1 LNQKISAGNRQFHL
15 QTTTMVEAGLIRTEV
30 FEKGQVLFV
39 SVHQYERRNTEQ
51 PANAERRI
59 RRIVEQFHQSII
71 EEIDSLFEI
80 SDKLIDQNLP
90 SAHEKLGQV
99 FHYLHIFDKAELHFK
114 KAIEFDPERY
124 SSYVYLARVYFL
136 QKRFHAGLEILQ
148 KPLAQHVT
156 YPDLYNM
163 LGLIFME
170 KERYR
175 EALTHFK
182 AALQRN
188 PKYIE
193 PYFNMLE
200 TILARFNGKLN
211 PAQEAHVKSQK
222 LIRSI
227 IRQIEQHGD
236 AVDRNQCAV
245 VAKALAKNAGPKA
258 LALLREFRDK
268 RMSRKEPPE
277 VIGYKFF
284 LRLLY
289 ADAPMSILAMENYE
303 RQIQDALAQN
313 PAYPDLWHYLG
324 LIHLMQCR
332 QYFLDGLD
340 HFREATRINPQFE
353 KALKNLRLVE
363 NDGREFLQMIK
374 SIV

>member
-1 LNQKISAGNRQFHL
+1 
-15 QTTTMVEAGLIRTEV
+15 MVEAGLIRTEV

-80 SDKLIDQNLP
+80 SEKLVDQNLP

-99 FHYLHIFDKAELHFK
+99 FHYLHIFDKAEQHFK
-114 KAIEFDPERY
+114 KAIEFEPERY

-136 QKRFHAGLEILQ
+136 QKRLHAALEILRT
-148 KPLAQHVT
+148 PLAQNVA

-163 LGLIFME
+163 LGLIYLE
-170 KERYR
+170 KESYR

-193 PYFNMLE
+193 SYFNMME
-200 TILARFNGKLN
+200 TILARFNGKFN
-211 PAQEAHVKSQK
+211 PSHEAHKKSLN

-236 AVDRNQCAV
+236 VADRNQCAV
-245 VAKALAKNAGPKA
+245 VAKALAKDAGPKA

-268 RMSRKEPPE
+268 RMSRREPPE

-289 ADAPMSILAMENYE
+289 ADSPMSILAMENYE

-353 KALKNLRLVE
+353 KALKNLRLVD

>member
-1 LNQKISAGNRQFHL
+1 MNQKISAGNRQFHL
-15 QTTTMVEAGLIRTEV
+15 QTSTMVEAGLIRTEV

-39 SVHQYERRNTEQ
+39 SIHQYERRNTEQ

-80 SDKLIDQNLP
+80 SEKLIDLNLL

-99 FHYLHIFDKAELHFK
+99 FHYLHIFDKAEQHFK
-114 KAIEFDPERY
+114 KAIEIDPQRY
-124 SSYVYLARVYFL
+124 SSYIYLARVYFM
-136 QKRFHAGLEILQ
+136 QKRLHAALEIMHT
-148 KPLAQHVT
+148 PLTKNVE

-163 LGLIFME
+163 LGLIYLE
-170 KERYR
+170 KKNYR

-193 PYFNMLE
+193 AYFNMLE
-200 TILARFNGKLN
+200 TILARFNGRFNPSHETHKKSLN
-211 PAQEAHVKSQK
+211 

-227 IRQIEQHGD
+227 VRQIEQHGD
-236 AVDRNQCAV
+236 VADRNQCAV
-245 VAKALAKNAGPKA
+245 VAKALSSDAGQKA
-258 LALLREFRDK
+258 LALLQEFRDK
-268 RMSRKEPPE
+268 RLSRREPPE

-289 ADAPMSILAMENYE
+289 AESPMSILSMENYE
-303 RQIQDALAQN
+303 RQIQEALAQN

-353 KALKNLRLVE
+353 KALKNLRLVG